1 MDSVHTINP
10 ATTVLSEDNV
20 VESLCD
26 NKSVLKHNTV
36 DKDGGECIVVTS
48 SSHGNDSCYK
58 QNYL

>member
-20 VESLCD
+20 VESLSD

-36 DKDGGECIVVTS
+36 DEDGGEYIVLTS
-48 SSHGNDSCYK
+48 SSHGNDSC
-58 QNYL
+58 